1 MILGMNHWHFGYEQ
15 IVQDCRNE
23 DGSVLMLCNADVD
36 AMASARILSY
46 LLRSD
51 GIPYQLYPCTN
62 YQALE
67 SYLKTN
73 ESVLEEVEAIV
84 MLNFG
89 ASKNLTRLFES
100 QLLTQDLKVYVM
112 DCRKPVHLANIYAGE
127 NIVVFMDDTTNM
139 EELPSDGDNLSGGE
153 STSDEEGSSE
163 EGEGDGESDEDDD
176 SDMDDSQADEGEEE
190 AGFDDVEGDAPPQ
203 PMPQQDPAYDGG
215 NESDH
220 DDEHDNDNDDD
231 DATAAPVDDPEK
243 SKRRSRD
250 DAPEMDPAS
259 SPDSTSK
266 RQKLTEDDATAVET
280 DEDDS
285 RRNSQES
292 SNQHE
297 EEFMDP
303 RELHKQRLVKLRQYY
318 SSGSFFGCPSAY
330 VAYRLAAQ
338 LRFGDEKDLLW
349 LACVGVTDAY
359 LHARLDLTGFAA
371 LSTDLKE
378 SIFRLFPNDMYERV
392 SNTVYAEDLL
402 GTTPL
407 EGDESRTRISLS
419 DNGRII
425 AQNDFR
431 FFLLRQSSLL
441 ESMVHSDYISTK
453 FQVWTKK
460 GMQRLQELLAKMG
473 YPLDECKQPF
483 HMMKPSLKRQ
493 LQHKLVENGPEY
505 ELGNWQFT
513 SFFRITGYQ
522 SLLSASDTSYAVT
535 ALLECETPTS
545 KAIEDDPLNQQAW
558 DEEKMMVEAFNIA
571 YDALNCNTTPNSA
584 NGSGTWN
591 GVLAEGRDTS
601 TLVNGGS
608 LSGSTGLGAGLRMA
622 MTLQK
627 LVINTAVSLVDRE
640 AITRLRHFRYAYL
653 NCTSAGENKT
663 ARSELV
669 PSNSNKKSAK
679 DEEHKHHVFAKP
691 LALTRLA
698 HFLMDMHRENG
709 KWTGGKSRPLVL
721 LAEKPR
727 TGTYLVVGYEYPER
741 AGTFMRNTFGN
752 NFELTAKSMN
762 GTFRFDSFDSNVVEV
777 NGDDVQRFIEQL
789 HYLMDS
795 I

>member
-67 SYLKTN
+67 QYLKTN

-89 ASKNLTRLFES
+89 ASKNLNRLFDS

-127 NIVVFMDDTTNM
+127 NIVIFMDDTTKM
-139 EELPSDGDNLSGGE
+139 DELPSDGDNLSGGE
-153 STSDEEGSSE
+153 SSSSE
-163 EGEGDGESDEDDD
+163 EESSDEDDD
-176 SDMDDSQADEGEEE
+176 DDDSDSEMDDSHADDGEEE
-190 AGFDDVEGDAPPQ
+190 ADFDDVEGETTEAI
-203 PMPQQDPAYDGG
+203 PQQDPAYDGG
-215 NESDH
+215 NESDN
-220 DDEHDNDNDDD
+220 DEHDNDDDD
-231 DATAAPVDDPEK
+231 DDDPAT
-243 SKRRSRD
+243 SKRRSRED
-250 DAPEMDPAS
+250 QEMDPA

-266 RQKLTEDDATAVET
+266 RQKTTEDDATAVET
-280 DEDDS
+280 DEDS
-285 RRNSQES
+285 QRNSQETAS
-292 SNQHE
+292 PSQE
-297 EEFMDP
+297 EVLDP
-303 RELHKQRLVKLRQYY
+303 RELHRKRLDRLRTYY
-318 SSGSFFGCPSAY
+318 SSGSFFGCPSAF

-338 LRFGDEKDLLW
+338 LRFGGEKDLLW
-349 LACVGVTDAY
+349 LACVGITDAY
-359 LHARLDLTGFAA
+359 LHARLDLSGFTA
-371 LSTDLKE
+371 LSMDLKE
-378 SIFRLFPNDMYERV
+378 SVNRLFPNDMYEQV

-402 GTTPL
+402 GTTPV
-407 EGDESRTRISLS
+407 EGDDARTRISLS

-441 ESMVHSDYISTK
+441 ESMIHSEYISAK

-473 YPLDECKQPF
+473 YPLEECKQPF

-505 ELGNWQFT
+505 ELTNWRFT

-535 ALLECETPTS
+535 ALLECETPAS
-545 KAIEDDPLNQQAW
+545 KALEADPNSHDY

-584 NGSGTWN
+584 NGSSSWN
-591 GVLAEGRDTS
+591 GVFAEGRDTS

-622 MTLQK
+622 MNLQR

-640 AITRLRHFRYAYL
+640 AVTRLRHFRYAYL

-663 ARSELV
+663 ARSDLV
-669 PSNSNKKSAK
+669 TSSSKNNKSSK
-679 DEEHKHHVFAKP
+679 DDENKHHQFAKP

-698 HFLMDMHRENG
+698 HYLMDMHRENG
-709 KWTGGKSRPLVL
+709 KWTGNKSRPLVL

-727 TGTYLVVGYEYPER
+727 TGTYLVVGYEYPQKS
-741 AGTFMRNTFGN
+741 GTFVKNRFGN